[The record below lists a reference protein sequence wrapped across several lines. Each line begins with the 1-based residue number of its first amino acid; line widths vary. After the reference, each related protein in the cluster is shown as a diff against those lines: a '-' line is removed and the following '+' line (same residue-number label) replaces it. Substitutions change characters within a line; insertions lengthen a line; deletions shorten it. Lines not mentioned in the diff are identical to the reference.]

1 MPGTTE
7 ATLPHNI
14 KGSGPSK
21 PSYRALPTEPKVPPE
36 LWLFLLNQ
44 EIKVL
49 NLNLQLIG
57 TIGLT
62 LQVAQGYVQ
71 LIMGI
76 VLITLFGISSSYTQY
91 LNTNLFL
98 FMLLQDT

>member
-1 MPGTTE
+1 M
-7 ATLPHNI
+7 
-14 KGSGPSK
+14 
-21 PSYRALPTEPKVPPE
+21 ALPTEPKGP
-36 LWLFLLNQ
+36 LRALLNQ

-71 LIMGI
+71 LIMGV
-76 VLITLFGISSSYTQY
+76 VLITLFGISSSYMQY

>member
-1 MPGTTE
+1 MPGTE
-7 ATLPHNI
+7 APLPHNT

-21 PSYRALPTEPKVPPE
+21 PSCRALPTEPKGPPE
-36 LWLFLLNQ
+36 LWLFLLKQ

-62 LQVAQGYVQ
+62 QQVVQEYVQ
-71 LIMGI
+71 LITSV